1 MGSDAQNRSY
11 IENEVQLIR
20 DNCSDEVT
28 KAIDLMREMGLRIK
42 GAVNER
48 VEHFVPNER
57 GIGWCLTIE
66 KGTGITKGGRFRQV
80 DVPQRLRTTT

>member
-1 MGSDAQNRSY
+1 M
-11 IENEVQLIR
+11 
-20 DNCSDEVT
+20 
-28 KAIDLMREMGLRIK
+28 
-42 GAVNER
+42 NER